1 MPRTSFIAAMVSEL
15 TWRKVI
21 AMQGFLVVFTA
32 YRFFPYVP
40 PPGAAVVSEVMGFN
54 LLIATLFANEAVNR
68 GTRPLIV
75 YPVSLLCAAI
85 LTGFLQWHL
94 RAPFHLSLRVDDLDP
109 RAWHKKYQHMVLIT
123 LDTILFGSC
132 VMLVYVSRL
141 RELACV
147 QLARDAELLRA
158 QTERELN
165 RSRFAA
171 IQMRLD
177 PEQIVDQLR
186 HLRYLYQSGKADAEQ
201 ELDVLVRELRRRTL
215 AVPAPV
221 SSEAAAR

>member
-1 MPRTSFIAAMVSEL
+1 
-15 TWRKVI
+15 
-21 AMQGFLVVFTA
+21 
-32 YRFFPYVP
+32 
-40 PPGAAVVSEVMGFN
+40 
-54 LLIATLFANEAVNR
+54 
-68 GTRPLIV
+68 
-75 YPVSLLCAAI
+75 
-85 LTGFLQWHL
+85 
-94 RAPFHLSLRVDDLDP
+94 
-109 RAWHKKYQHMVLIT
+109 MVLIA

-177 PEQIVDQLR
+177 PEKIVDQLR
-186 HLRYLYQSGKADAEQ
+186 HLRYLYESGKADAEQ
-201 ELDVLVRELRRRTL
+201 ELDVLVRELRARTN
-215 AVPAPV
+215 AVAAPAM
-221 SSEAAAR
+221 SEAAGQ

>member
-1 MPRTSFIAAMVSEL
+1 MSRTSFLGAMVSEL
-15 TWRKVI
+15 TWRKLI
-21 AMQGFLVVFTA
+21 AMQGFLVVQAA
-32 YRFFPYVP
+32 YRFFPVMP
-40 PPGAAVVSEVMGFN
+40 PPGGIVVGEVMGIN
-54 LLIATLFANEAVNR
+54 VLIAILFANEAVNR
-68 GTRPLIV
+68 GTHPLIV
-75 YPVSLLCAAI
+75 YPASLLCAAI
-85 LTGFLQWHL
+85 LTGIMQWYL
-94 RAPFHLSLRVDDLDP
+94 RAPLHLSLLVDDLDP
-109 RAWHKKYQHMVLIT
+109 RASNKKYGHMVLIA

-147 QLARDAELLRA
+147 QLARDAELQRA

-165 RSRFAA
+165 RSKFAA

-201 ELDVLVRELRRRTL
+201 ELDVLVRELRTRTHSV
-215 AVPAPV
+215 AAPGA
-221 SSEAAAR
+221 SEAAEQ